1 LSQSEEVLNKSVNS
15 ADEEVVENKPVR
27 LSRSNRK
34 DDQQTRT
41 TRSTS
46 LYSQSRQHSNDIR
59 SINNVSFMPD
69 KSKNGIES
77 PGQLKKVDIINFQ
90 I

>member
-1 LSQSEEVLNKSVNS
+1 MSQSEEVLNKSVNF
-15 ADEEVVENKPVR
+15 ADEEVVENEPVR

-46 LYSQSRQHSNDIR
+46 LHSQSRQHANDIR
-59 SINNVSFMPD
+59 SINNVSFMSD

>member
-1 LSQSEEVLNKSVNS
+1 MSQSEEVLNKS
-15 ADEEVVENKPVR
+15 ADEEVVENEPVR

-59 SINNVSFMPD
+59 STNNVSFMSD

>member
-1 LSQSEEVLNKSVNS
+1 LSQSEEVLNKS
-15 ADEEVVENKPVR
+15 ADEEVVENEPVR

-59 SINNVSFMPD
+59 STNNVSFMSD